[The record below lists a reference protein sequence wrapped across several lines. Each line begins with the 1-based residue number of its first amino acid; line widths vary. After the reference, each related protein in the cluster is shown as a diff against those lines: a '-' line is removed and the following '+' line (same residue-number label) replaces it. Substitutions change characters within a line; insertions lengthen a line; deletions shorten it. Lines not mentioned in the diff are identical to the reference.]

1 MSIGVTSPASSKLR
15 PPSELVRWAGPDL
28 TDMASL
34 FGAACREY
42 QARPAYRVDGTWIT
56 YADCGARVSRIA
68 ASLRDRL
75 VQYRQATGKQPTIAV
90 LLPNSH
96 HVLEFFFT
104 AAVTHSILF
113 PLNHRLSAAEIE
125 AGLRASGAMI
135 LLTSDAFAETL
146 AEIHWDTLSVQTI
159 IWTNA
164 PVDLPVKE
172 HRSWDSLLSEAAP
185 PAREPSLPAPSSYLQ
200 GFGTS
205 GTTGRTKTVLHSHH
219 NVYVHSFAT
228 IQALELS
235 ADDDHCWGHFG
246 PMFHV
251 GDAAFVWI
259 ALLLGARHIFHENQ
273 LHFEEVGKLLAD
285 EHVTIVKLVPSMLQ
299 LMCESDS
306 IKALKFPDLRWIL
319 TGGAAPDPALVHR
332 VATLFDCDFI
342 QGFGMTEATCHVAF
356 KVETQAPMKE
366 GLRVLPGLDLKVVD
380 PDDETVGPGQV
391 GEIVLKGETVFSG
404 YLADGKVETGN
415 TEVFTRDGYYRSGD
429 LGLPRR
435 GRPRPRRRPAQGHD
449 QCRRGEC
456 LCLGGR
462 AGHRPHGRREGVRG
476 LCHAGRRARRGR
488 RGCHRSYRRPADGG
502 QGEGALSEAA
512 GEFQGPAPRAFPG
525 RAAADADRQGA
536 EAAHRG
542 ANPGHAGLRR
552 GPAHP
557 GRAVVS
563 VARDRT
569 NGRGGRDHVHGHADQ
584 RAHRSRSTAVR
595 RWPRLPRHPGVDR
608 QLEQRFSLKVPPTL
622 LYDHPT
628 IRELAAYFAS
638 QDAPRVRGRPA

>member
-1 MSIGVTSPASSKLR
+1 
-15 PPSELVRWAGPDL
+15 
-28 TDMASL
+28 MASL

-42 QARPAYRVDGTWIT
+42 RARPAYRVDGKWIT
-56 YADCGARVSRIA
+56 YTDCGARVSRIA

-75 VQYRQATGKQPTIAV
+75 VRYRQATGKQPTIAL
-90 LLPNSH
+90 LLPNSY

-159 IWTNA
+159 IWTSA
-164 PVDLPVKE
+164 PVDLPIEKR
-172 HRSWDSLLSEAAP
+172 RSWDSLLVEAAP
-185 PAREPSLPAPSSYLQ
+185 PAREPYLPTPSSYLQ

-273 LHFEEVGKLLAD
+273 LHFEEIGKLLAD

-299 LMCESDS
+299 LMCESGS

-332 VATLFDCDFI
+332 VATLFDCDLI

-366 GLRVLPGLDLKVVD
+366 GLRVSVIKHAHHSFDVDVPGKDSWVHRQSGAA
-380 PDDETVGPGQV
+380 E
-391 GEIVLKGETVFSG
+391 VLVSSG
-404 YLADGKVETGN
+404 K
-415 TEVFTRDGYYRSGD
+415 RW
-429 LGLPRR
+429 
-435 GRPRPRRRPAQGHD
+435 
-449 QCRRGEC
+449 
-456 LCLGGR
+456 
-462 AGHRPHGRREGVRG
+462 
-476 LCHAGRRARRGR
+476 
-488 RGCHRSYRRPADGG
+488 
-502 QGEGALSEAA
+502 ALIHEL
-512 GEFQGPAPRAFPG
+512 
-525 RAAADADRQGA
+525 
-536 EAAHRG
+536 RG
-542 ANPGHAGLRR
+542 APE
-552 GPAHP
+552 
-557 GRAVVS
+557 
-563 VARDRT
+563 
-569 NGRGGRDHVHGHADQ
+569 
-584 RAHRSRSTAVR
+584 
-595 RWPRLPRHPGVDR
+595 PRLPELLRKMSQVDLVVVEGFKSEPHR
-608 QLEQRFSLKVPPTL
+608 KIEVHRKANGKAPLFPDDPAIAGIATDGTVETTLPVAHLDDIPAVAAMMQRFAISVE
-622 LYDHPT
+622 DV
-628 IRELAAYFAS
+628 LAASVSKA
-638 QDAPRVRGRPA
+638 